1 MDDEAGETLVNIM
14 TECGAKEY
22 AQSKAQSLYLS
33 SINKLKELNG
43 NITDTDLNVL
53 SSLYED
59 FSK

>member
-1 MDDEAGETLVNIM
+1 
-14 TECGAKEY
+14 
-22 AQSKAQSLYLS
+22 
-33 SINKLKELNG
+33 LKELNG